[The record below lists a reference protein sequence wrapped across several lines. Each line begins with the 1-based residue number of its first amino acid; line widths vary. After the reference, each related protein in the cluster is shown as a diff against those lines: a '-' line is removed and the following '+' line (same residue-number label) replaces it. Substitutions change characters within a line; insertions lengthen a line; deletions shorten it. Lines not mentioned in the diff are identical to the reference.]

1 MTLAALWI
9 YRFLTFFWILFAI
22 GFEAERPF
30 DIQNFA
36 ISATCAI
43 IAVGLLV
50 RDWQLHASGLLAT
63 SAPEVQKH
71 LHASTFIL
79 YTLFTFMMT
88 IWIRR

>member
-1 MTLAALWI
+1 MTFAALWI
-9 YRFLTFFWILFAI
+9 YRLLTFFWILFAI

-36 ISATCAI
+36 ISATCAV
-43 IAVGLLV
+43 IAVFLLL
-50 RDWQLHASGLLAT
+50 RDWQLHTSGLLLT
-63 SAPEVQKH
+63 SSPEVQKQ
-71 LHASTFIL
+71 LHASIFIL